1 LLIRAFFDWLN
12 TKKLGLRLAL
22 QMMLKLEALHRLI
35 YDYPSHSFVIDR
47 SEAKQFIFESV
58 REPDEQEKQLALECH
73 KTPQFNNNQEIVIH
87 NVTKKCL

>member
-1 LLIRAFFDWLN
+1 
-12 TKKLGLRLAL
+12 
-22 QMMLKLEALHRLI
+22 MMLKLEALHRLI

-87 NVTKKCL
+87 NVTKKCLEKNDEAEEKKNTYGENER